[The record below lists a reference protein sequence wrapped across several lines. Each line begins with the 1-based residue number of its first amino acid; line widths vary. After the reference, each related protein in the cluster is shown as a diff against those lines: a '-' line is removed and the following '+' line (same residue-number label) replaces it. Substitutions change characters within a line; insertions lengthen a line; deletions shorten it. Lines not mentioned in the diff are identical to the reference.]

1 MVKKAG
7 LNIVTSVGKKIFKP
21 KKIKAKLK
29 VVKTTKPKTTK
40 PKTTKP
46 KTTKPKTTAPKTT
59 APKPVFR
66 PPNAKGLKERISSN
80 TIPKGK
86 RVSTVVKRTNSQ
98 KALDAIKRNPKK
110 VTAAGTIVGGAA
122 GASAIKATGK
132 GKPIKRKTGTFK

>member
-46 KTTKPKTTAPKTT
+46 KTT

-66 PPNAKGLKERISSN
+66 PPNAKGLKERVSSN
-80 TIPKGK
+80 TLPKGR
-86 RVSTVVKRTNSQ
+86 RVSTVVKKTNSQ
-98 KALDAIKRNPKK
+98 KVLDAIKRNPKK
-110 VTAAGTIVGGAA
+110 VAVAGTIVGGAA

>member
-46 KTTKPKTTAPKTT
+46 KTTKPKTTAPK
-59 APKPVFR
+59 PVFR
-66 PPNAKGLKERISSN
+66 PPNAKGLKERVSSN
-80 TIPKGK
+80 TLPKGR
-86 RVSTVVKRTNSQ
+86 RVSTVVKKTNSQ
-98 KALDAIKRNPKK
+98 KVLDAIKRNPKK
-110 VTAAGTIVGGAA
+110 VAVAGTIVGGAA

>member
-46 KTTKPKTTAPKTT
+46 KTTAPKTT

-66 PPNAKGLKERISSN
+66 PPNAKGLKERVSSN
-80 TIPKGK
+80 TLPKGR
-86 RVSTVVKRTNSQ
+86 RVSTVVKKTNSQ
-98 KALDAIKRNPKK
+98 KVLDAIKRNPKK
-110 VTAAGTIVGGAA
+110 VAVAGTIVGGAA